1 MCVHLHTS
9 IFSGGAD
16 ARAPE
21 CGMENLCLFLDE
33 PIRAVVT
40 HQTGERGAMVGLAL
54 KLPFPAV
61 AVGGAVVAVVAL
73 LKIKDIV
80 LDGNFADEQSRY
92 RRCNRCAKKGAKVR
106 CPRCRRAWYCAREC
120 LKAARKLEICE
131 CD

>member
-1 MCVHLHTS
+1 M
-9 IFSGGAD
+9 
-16 ARAPE
+16 
-21 CGMENLCLFLDE
+21 FLDE

-40 HQTGERGAMVGLAL
+40 HQTGERGAMVGPRAEA
-54 KLPFPAV
+54 PFPRC
-61 AVGGAVVAVVAL
+61 GGRRAVVAVVAL

-92 RRCNRCAKKGAKVR
+92 RRCNGCAKKGAKVR